1 MFNFVLEMYQVFL
14 FYSVR
19 SLDAFVSYLRTRE
32 SVLRR
37 HYTTNALLRGGSG
50 LLSGGSGGTLIAALA
65 PLANMP
71 FNLDL
76 LWQLKD
82 MHRSFKRMED
92 MMSNEVDINPLLRHI
107 QI

>member
-1 MFNFVLEMYQVFL
+1 M
-14 FYSVR
+14 
-19 SLDAFVSYLRTRE
+19 DAFVSYLRTRE

-37 HYTTNALLRGGSG
+37 HYTTNALLRGGNG
-50 LLSGGSGGTLIAALA
+50 VLAGGAGGTLIAALA
-65 PLANMP
+65 PLANLP

-92 MMSNEVDINPLLRHI
+92 MMSNEVIISSNFPLNI
-107 QI
+107 ST